1 MKKLVRENG
10 DDGEKTRKTASRVK
24 GPENGMQTIL
34 LYGEVAWQL
43 AQRAKVIFRMQA
55 ISVLKRRL
63 LRPEISAGGPAEA
76 SAGGPPAEILNIRY

>member
-1 MKKLVRENG
+1 METTG
-10 DDGEKTRKTASRVK
+10 KTRKTASRVK

-55 ISVLKRRL
+55 IYGSRVDVAYTEDG
-63 LRPEISAGGPAEA
+63 LREVGCRQP
-76 SAGGPPAEILNIRY
+76 LQDK